1 LHVFEWRSWSS
12 PVIRSLALSPAHT
25 PEWFYAL
32 WCMPFETVLFSRTCA
47 KKKTAH
53 KRRPESREETPKEA
67 NAASLL
73 HCNNDLGT
81 SLVQR
86 KRRIKCLPL
95 FFAKLRDFGA
105 SLSTAL
111 HHRPIHSS
119 SSRRTNANRLGSSTL
134 SSADLILQSEEC
146 RKPHGTRG
154 RADHIGGY
162 QYGS

>member
-1 LHVFEWRSWSS
+1 VDRPS
-12 PVIRSLALSPAHT
+12 
-25 PEWFYAL
+25 PEWLYAL
-32 WCMPFETVLFSRTCA
+32 WCTLFETVLFSRTCA

-95 FFAKLRDFGA
+95 FFAKLRDVGA
-105 SLSTAL
+105 SLSTAPN
-111 HHRPIHSS
+111 HRPTHSS
-119 SSRRTNANRLGSSTL
+119 PLTAPTPLNWAHLRCHRLIPFCSRKNAENPMKLEDARI
-134 SSADLILQSEEC
+134 ILE
-146 RKPHGTRG
+146 
-154 RADHIGGY
+154 GY
-162 QYGS
+162 QYDS